1 MHFDW
6 YQATIDAPA
15 QTILDAAMA
24 SLDGAHEV
32 EHIDRG
38 GSGYKASAAIRDRR
52 GDMMAFMLHGS
63 KSAAPNLRG
72 SSHHAE
78 PIASFIREHYPV
90 HAVSRVDVAE
100 DMTAPDLF
108 ESLKTVMHRISTAHG
123 LESGLSIIP
132 DTAER
137 GSTYYVGSDKSATRV
152 RLYQKDFERAS
163 KGEIALA
170 EADPDLTRLEIQC
183 RPQKKAKQ
191 MFATKTTE
199 EAWGASKW
207 TQHLASVVLKLDVE
221 RLNLRPREESD
232 LERTTAQ
239 IVHQYRKHAIKHGT
253 VISRMEDGLVT
264 PTFRDA
270 IEAFTDRLRE
280 DMIREHEIRTGA
292 YALAR

>member
-15 QTILDAAMA
+15 QVILDAAMA

-108 ESLKTVMHRISTAHG
+108 ESLKTVMQRISTAHG

-183 RPQKKAKQ
+183 RPQKKAKR

-253 VISRMEDGLVT
+253 VISRMEDGLVM
-264 PTFRDA
+264 PSARDA
-270 IEAFTDRLRE
+270 IEAFAERLKTDML
-280 DMIREHEIRTGA
+280 REHEIRTGA
-292 YALAR
+292 YTPPR